1 MPLTRSQT
9 PSNSQSSWCQPNE
22 TTNNENYS
30 LDEDFEKEESGLQY
44 LKTFLLSKKSAT
56 VAGISSFIVHFDFV

>member
-9 PSNSQSSWCQPNE
+9 PSNSESSWFQSDE
-22 TTNNENYS
+22 TTNENHS
-30 LDEDFEKEESGLQY
+30 LDDDFEKEESGLQY